1 MLKINEEEA
10 RRLRRIEDAA
20 AEYERELQRRR
31 LDIAERRL
39 QLAEERQKAAE
50 KARNE
55 RARRNTRPEPQNGD
69 NRIFWGLFVYILV
82 GLVQTI
88 FVAFL
93 ILS

>member
-1 MLKINEEEA
+1 MLKISEEEA
-10 RRLRRIEDAA
+10 RRLLRIEDAA
-20 AEYERELQRRR
+20 ADYERELQRRR

-55 RARRNTRPEPQNGD
+55 RARVNTQPEPKSGD
-69 NRIFWGLFVYILV
+69 NRLLTGLLLYIVL
-82 GLVQTI
+82 GIIQTVLI
-88 FVAFL
+88 GFL